1 MRPKYRNIMWF
12 YNLFMGTGVAHS
24 ILLVALIIA
33 SGLFLSRIK
42 IAGISLG
49 VTWILFVGIIASH
62 FGLVL
67 DAETSHFVKE
77 FGLILFIYS
86 IGIQVGPGFFS
97 SFRKGG
103 ITLNMLASGIILLGS
118 ALAYIIHIVT
128 GTDLN
133 AMIGVL
139 YGAVTNT
146 PGLGAAQQTFSD
158 MHNGASNSVFAQ
170 GYAVAYPLGVIG
182 IILSIVLLK
191 VIFKI
196 DFKREQTLYMANNRK
211 DAEQLQAVTI
221 EIANAGVVGK
231 TMKEIQTI
239 TGRNIVATRIMYQAT
254 EDIELV
260 NNDTKLHMGD
270 RLFFVIAPRDLEAL
284 TTLLGKRIDEM
295 DQKKWDGKSRNELV
309 SERLV
314 VTNPKL
320 NGRRLGDL
328 KLRQTFN
335 ITITRVRRAG
345 IELIAQ
351 PSLILQL
358 GDRVTIVGE
367 KDDVSKLHTVIG
379 DSVKRLDEPQLFA
392 TFIGIA
398 LGVLLG
404 SIPIFF
410 PAMPVPVKLG
420 LAGGP
425 LIVSIILSNIGP
437 RFHIIT
443 YTTASANLLMRQ
455 IGICMFM
462 AAVGLGA
469 GIGFVD
475 TVLNGGYWWVLY
487 GFIITF
493 LPCIIIGIL
502 ARVVFKK
509 SYFTIA
515 GMISGATTDP
525 PALAYSNSI
534 CGNDQASVAYS
545 TVYPLSMFLRVLM
558 AQLLVLLSI

>member
-1 MRPKYRNIMWF
+1 MWLS
-12 YNLFMGTGVAHS
+12 NLFMGTGVAHS
-24 ILLVALIIA
+24 ILLVALAIA
-33 SGLFLSRIK
+33 IGLFLSRIK
-42 IAGISLG
+42 VGSISLG
-49 VTWILFVGIIASH
+49 VTWILFVGIVASH

-103 ITLNMLASGIILLGS
+103 VTLNLLATGIIFLGS
-118 ALAYIIHIVT
+118 ITAYLIYVVT

-158 MHNGASNSVFAQ
+158 MNNGASNSVFAQ

-182 IILSIVLLK
+182 IILSIVLIK
-191 VIFKI
+191 IIFKV
-196 DFKREQTLYMANNRK
+196 DLKREQTLFMANNRK
-211 DAEQLQAVTI
+211 DAETLLAVTI
-221 EIANAGVVGK
+221 EVANVGVEGK
-231 TMKEIQTI
+231 TMSEIQHI
-239 TGRNIVATRIMYQAT
+239 TGRNIVATRIMHHAT
-254 EDIELV
+254 ENIELI
-260 NNDTKLHMGD
+260 NNETRLQLGD
-270 RLFFVIAPRDLEAL
+270 RLFMVIAPKDLDAL
-284 TTLLGKRIDEM
+284 VAVFGKKIDEM
-295 DQKKWDGKSRNELV
+295 DENKWDNIKHNELV
-309 SERLV
+309 SEKLV

-345 IELIAQ
+345 VELIAQ
-351 PSLILQL
+351 PTLILQL

-367 KDDVSKLHTVIG
+367 KENVEKLHGFIG
-379 DSVKRLDEPQLFA
+379 DSVKHLDEPQLFA
-392 TFIGIA
+392 TFLGIA
-398 LGVLLG
+398 LGILLG
-404 SIPIFF
+404 SLPIFF
-410 PAMPVPVKLG
+410 PSMPVPVKLG

-425 LIVSIILSNIGP
+425 LIVSIIMSNIGP
-437 RFHIIT
+437 RLHIVT
-443 YTTASANLLMRQ
+443 YATNSANLLMRQ

-469 GIGFVD
+469 GVGFVD
-475 TVLNGGYWWVLY
+475 TVMNGGYWWILY

-493 LPCIIIGIL
+493 LPCVIMGVV
-502 ARVVFKK
+502 ARIVFHK
-509 SYFTIA
+509 SYFSIA
-515 GMISGATTDP
+515 GLISGATTDP

-534 CGNDQASVAYS
+534 CGNDQASIAYS
-545 TVYPLSMFLRVLM
+545 TVFPLSMFLRVLI
-558 AQLLVLLSI
+558 AQLLVLCAM